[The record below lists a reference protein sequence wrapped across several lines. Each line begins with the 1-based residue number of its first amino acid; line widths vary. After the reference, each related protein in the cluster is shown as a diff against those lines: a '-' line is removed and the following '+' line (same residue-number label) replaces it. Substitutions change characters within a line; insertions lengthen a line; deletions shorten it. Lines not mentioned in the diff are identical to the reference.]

1 MKANLK
7 DEMLMKKIIFLQ
19 KGAKLGSQSSKNLAN
34 PLLINVE
41 SDIMANIQLTLFGSI
56 IKVFNVR
63 VKEASDLPGNIA
75 GAARIISEYG
85 NFIRTIICY
94 KVKDEDIAEDLFQD
108 FYLSLVSKPIPAE
121 VRNVRSYL
129 YKVILNDILDAARR
143 IERYKSR
150 INKYANYSKYSINKN
165 TPENALIETEET
177 DKMFESIEGWLQRRE
192 SQAISLRYRD
202 NFDVKE
208 TAKKM
213 NVDDRTVSRYVSSG
227 LSKIR
232 HYLTVKQGG

>member
-1 MKANLK
+1 
-7 DEMLMKKIIFLQ
+7 
-19 KGAKLGSQSSKNLAN
+19 
-34 PLLINVE
+34 
-41 SDIMANIQLTLFGSI
+41 
-56 IKVFNVR
+56 VFNVR
-63 VKEASDLPGNIA
+63 VKEVSKLPGNIA